1 MSKIIAVTNQK
12 GGVGKTTT
20 AINLSAA
27 LNLRGK
33 RVMLVDLDPQANATV
48 GCGINYKDLN
58 KSVYHVILNEINV
71 QEAVISTASGFEILP
86 SEPALAG
93 LQMELKSDSDENYQR
108 LKSSLLSEETYD
120 YILIDCP
127 PSLNILTLN
136 AMVAS
141 SSVLIPVQCEY
152 YALEGLSGLD
162 ETIRRIKNKIN
173 PNLMIE
179 GLLRTMFDPRNSLT
193 NEVSDQL
200 LNHYGKLL
208 YNTTIPRNVRLAE
221 APSFGKSVID
231 YDPNC
236 QGSLAYI
243 SLAEE
248 ILGISNQE
256 RDNK

>member
-1 MSKIIAVTNQK
+1 
-12 GGVGKTTT
+12 
-20 AINLSAA
+20 
-27 LNLRGK
+27 
-33 RVMLVDLDPQANATV
+33 
-48 GCGINYKDLN
+48 
-58 KSVYHVILNEINV
+58 
-71 QEAVISTASGFEILP
+71 
-86 SEPALAG
+86 
-93 LQMELKSDSDENYQR
+93 
-108 LKSSLLSEETYD
+108 
-120 YILIDCP
+120 
-127 PSLNILTLN
+127 
-136 AMVAS
+136 
-141 SSVLIPVQCEY
+141 
-152 YALEGLSGLD
+152 
-162 ETIRRIKNKIN
+162 
-173 PNLMIE
+173 MIE